1 MRGLGVTHVATW
13 TNRLTSELTRS
24 MSLPFERK
32 EIKDVYSDPLGI
44 KDGWKWSSVFSPQ
57 LMDFHLTPR
66 SPVE

>member
-44 KDGWKWSSVFSPQ
+44 KDGWEWSSVFSPQ

-66 SPVE
+66 SPLE

>member
-32 EIKDVYSDPLGI
+32 EIKDVYSDSLGI

-66 SPVE
+66 SPLE

>member
-66 SPVE
+66 SPLE